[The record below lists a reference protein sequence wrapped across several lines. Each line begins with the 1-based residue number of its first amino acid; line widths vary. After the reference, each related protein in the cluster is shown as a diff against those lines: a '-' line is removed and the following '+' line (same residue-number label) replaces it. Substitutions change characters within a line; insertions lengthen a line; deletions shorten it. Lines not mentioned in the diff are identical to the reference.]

1 VNRKKLIEIA
11 RAAMGKQRTHP
22 ARETGYI
29 FYHCLR
35 SARLAM
41 ELLERIDAPLETS
54 ADVIFAA
61 ALFHDVG
68 KCIEPHSET
77 GALLVANLL
86 GDEMKPNDLA
96 NTARIVREHNR
107 RGHGEEHWTA
117 SQVVQDADLLD
128 HFGTQG
134 VWLCFHWSGQF
145 DQTVAETLEFYD
157 GRENRRHLVESRKS
171 LNFKAS
177 RRIFDERIA
186 FEREFFDRLAA
197 ESEKPA

>member
-1 VNRKKLIEIA
+1 MNRKKLIEIA
-11 RAAMGKQRTHP
+11 RAAMAKQRTHP
-22 ARETGYI
+22 ARETGYV
-29 FYHCLR
+29 FHHCLR
-35 SARLAM
+35 TARLAM
-41 ELLERIDAPLETS
+41 ELLHRIDAPLEAS
-54 ADVIFAA
+54 EDVIFAA

-86 GDEMKPNDLA
+86 ADEMKPNDLA
-96 NTARIVREHNR
+96 NAARIVREHNR
-107 RGHGEEHWTA
+107 RKEGSDHWTA
-117 SQVVQDADLLD
+117 CQVVQDADLLD

-145 DQTVAETLEFYD
+145 DQTVAQTLEFYD
-157 GRENRRHLVESRKS
+157 GRENRRHLVESRKE

-197 ESEKPA
+197 ESAAEA